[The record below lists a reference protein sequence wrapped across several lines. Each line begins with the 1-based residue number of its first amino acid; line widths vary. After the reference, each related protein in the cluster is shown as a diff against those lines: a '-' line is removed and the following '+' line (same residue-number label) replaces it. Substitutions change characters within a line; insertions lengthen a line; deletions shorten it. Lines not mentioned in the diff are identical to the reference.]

1 VEWAAS
7 DAAFVFNASLAAPA
21 RCMGL
26 LDNLKSLFDQR
37 LQVQS
42 RYELLREAISG
53 TMSNFYMARD
63 KQTGMVVGLKIL
75 DPQKTA
81 EFEERF
87 RGLKKP
93 NEGTIAKAIDHPN
106 VVKVYD
112 HGVTSKGQP
121 YIVMEYL
128 DGPGLNSMIVG
139 RHPALEANLVTLLR
153 QAAES
158 LSAVHKAGFIHRDVC
173 PRNYVVARDSKSL
186 KLIDFGLAV
195 PDTPE
200 FRQPG
205 NRTGTAN
212 YMAPEVVRRKKTD
225 HRLDVFA
232 FGVTAFEMCTFEL
245 PWPRGDGQDAL
256 LHDTQEPV
264 DIRKLR
270 PNIEPRLAE
279 AIMKCLAPLADQRP
293 PSMDHFLR
301 LIVGVKKT
309 DA

>member
-1 VEWAAS
+1 
-7 DAAFVFNASLAAPA
+7 
-21 RCMGL
+21 MGL
-26 LDNLKSLFDQR
+26 LDNFRSLFDAR

-42 RYELLREAISG
+42 RFELLKEAISG

-63 KQTGMVVGLKIL
+63 KQTGQVVGLKIL
-75 DPQKTA
+75 DRKKTQ

-87 RGLKKP
+87 KGLKKP
-93 NEGTIAKAIDHPN
+93 NEGEIAAAIDHPH

-112 HGVTSKGQP
+112 HGVTDKGQP

-128 DGPGLNSMIVG
+128 DGPGLNSMIVA
-139 RHPALEANLVTLLR
+139 RSPLLQTNLITLLR
-153 QAAES
+153 QAAEA
-158 LSAVHKAGFIHRDVC
+158 LNAVHKAGFIHRDVC
-173 PRNYVVARDSKSL
+173 PRNYVVARDGRSL

-195 PDTPE
+195 PNTPE

-225 HRLDVFA
+225 QRLDVFA

-256 LHDTQEPV
+256 LHDTQEPT
-264 DIRKLR
+264 DIRTLR
-270 PNIEPRLAE
+270 PKIEPRLAE
-279 AIMKCLAPLADQRP
+279 AIMKCLTPLPDQRP
-293 PSMDHFLR
+293 SSMDHFLR
-301 LIVGVKKT
+301 LIVGLKNA
-309 DA
+309 DG